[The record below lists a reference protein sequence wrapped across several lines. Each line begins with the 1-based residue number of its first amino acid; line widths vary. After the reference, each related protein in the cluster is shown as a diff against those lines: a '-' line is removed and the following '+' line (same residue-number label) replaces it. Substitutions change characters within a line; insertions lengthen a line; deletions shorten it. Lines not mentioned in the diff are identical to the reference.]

1 MLIKLYENNPNP
13 REIEKICQ
21 ILRDGGIIIYPTDT
35 LYAFGCD
42 INNSKAVEKIC
53 RLKNIDPEKMPL
65 SFVCKDISH
74 ISTYSNI
81 DNSTFRLLKSCLPGP
96 FTFLLKGN
104 SSLPKMFKK
113 KKEVGVRIPDN
124 KICLAIVEALGN
136 PLLSSSV
143 FINEEEP
150 SFSTNPELL
159 EETYQYMVD
168 CVVDGGEGG
177 IEGSTIIDC
186 TGEEPFVK
194 RKGKGTVI
202 FDND

>member
-13 REIEKICQ
+13 KEIAKIVD

-42 INNSKAVEKIC
+42 IHNSKSVEKIC

-65 SFVCKDISH
+65 SFVCSDISH
-74 ISTYSNI
+74 ISQYSNL
-81 DNSTFRLLKSCLPGP
+81 NNATFKLLKTCLPGP

-124 KICLAIVEALGN
+124 KISLAIVEALGN

-143 FINEEEP
+143 FINEEEL
-150 SFSTNPELL
+150 SFTTNPELL
-159 EETYQYMVD
+159 EETYRYIVD

-186 TGEEPFVK
+186 TGDEPEVK
-194 RKGKGTVI
+194 RKGKGIVI
-202 FDND
+202 GY

>member
-13 REIEKICQ
+13 KEIARIVD

-42 INNSKAVEKIC
+42 IHNSKSVEKIC

-65 SFVCKDISH
+65 SFVCSDISH
-74 ISTYSNI
+74 ISQYSNL
-81 DNSTFRLLKSCLPGP
+81 NNATFKLLKTCLPGP

-124 KICLAIVEALGN
+124 KISLAIVEALGN

-150 SFSTNPELL
+150 SFTTNP
-159 EETYQYMVD
+159 YRYIVD

-186 TGEEPFVK
+186 TGDEPEVK
-194 RKGKGTVI
+194 RKGKGIVI
-202 FDND
+202 GY